1 MDPIT
6 QIINQIIQFPF
17 ENLVEALQN
26 AAKSILTGTVTP
38 LESFFSATIARWLT
52 ASPGIITPGGGIAQG
67 DDVMGPAWR
76 LMIKV
81 AVLLW
86 PLTLAIIAAI
96 AAKDAVAAASWGSV
110 ISRKRWEVG

>member
-1 MDPIT
+1 M
-6 QIINQIIQFPF
+6 
-17 ENLVEALQN
+17 
-26 AAKSILTGTVTP
+26 
-38 LESFFSATIARWLT
+38 T
-52 ASPGIITPGGGIAQG
+52 ASPGIITPWGGIAQG

-96 AAKDAVAAASWGSV
+96 AAKDAVAAASWGIGDLKEALGGWQLAVVASEIGRAHV
-110 ISRKRWEVG
+110 